1 MFDSDKQVI
10 TIDSEGKIVIEKE
23 KPKTLWEKLGNLLR
37 ECADLISFFIMAMGI
52 VLCIRFFIFSPF
64 TVVGQSMEPTFQS
77 SDFVII
83 DKVSSQK
90 PKLTEWSWT
99 GTQTAIKRQVAR
111 FASLLPSIHRG
122 DIIVFVPPGK
132 DIHYIKR
139 VIGLPGETVKI
150 EADNKVLICKT
161 GTSDCFTLDES
172 YLPQEYKTLPVCG
185 VSEFV
190 VTEGYMV
197 MGDNREHSTDSRC
210 CFTIGCYGEK
220 KEYLVPYEYII
231 WKVRLRVLPKR
242 TKF

>member
-1 MFDSDKQVI
+1 MSYDDKDVIDFSEPAPKKPGRIQRIVLEFFD
-10 TIDSEGKIVIEKE
+10 
-23 KPKTLWEKLGNLLR
+23 L
-37 ECADLISFFIMAMGI
+37 ASFFLMAMGI

-64 TVVGQSMEPTFQS
+64 TVVGQSMEPTFHS

-90 PKLTEWSWT
+90 MKLYEWSSDT
-99 GTQTAIKRQVAR
+99 GASNQIKTLVSSSIQA
-111 FASLLPSIHRG
+111 LPEIRRG

-150 EADNKVLICKT
+150 EDNDKVVICKT
-161 GTSDCFTLDES
+161 QGPSDCFTLDET
-172 YLPQEYKTLPVCG
+172 YLPSEYKTLAVCG

-190 VTEGYMV
+190 VTEGFFV

-210 CFTIGCYGEK
+210 CFTIGCFGDK
-220 KEYLVPYEYII
+220 KGYIVPYDYII
-231 WKVRLRVLPKR
+231 GKVRMRILPD
-242 TKF
+242 FVMY